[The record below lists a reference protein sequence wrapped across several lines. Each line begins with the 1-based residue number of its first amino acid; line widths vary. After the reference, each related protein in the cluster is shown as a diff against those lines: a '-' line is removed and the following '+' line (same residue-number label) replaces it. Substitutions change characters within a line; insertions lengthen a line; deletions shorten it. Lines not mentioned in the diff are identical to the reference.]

1 MVFVMC
7 ILRCIAETLEAWIQ
21 FITKMSTIVVAIT
34 NDEFWPSCKRTMGMF
49 YRCYMEGIMIERFAN
64 ITLNFFSLAVAL
76 IMFVLSYFILGA
88 VLPDDLL
95 QSSFVPLLPAIVVCI
110 ITYLTLQLLAGG
122 VLVIINSLYISY
134 LVDLDNEYAPNETTQ
149 EIHAVYEEAVNMSV
163 GLMDTNGKN
172 YKKSGIYRRQY
183 DQQNGRR

>member
-1 MVFVMC
+1 MG
-7 ILRCIAETLEAWIQ
+7 
-21 FITKMSTIVVAIT
+21 
-34 NDEFWPSCKRTMGMF
+34 GMF
-49 YRCYMEGIMIERFAN
+49 YRCYMEGIMIERFAG
-64 ITLNFFSLAVAL
+64 ITLWFFSMAIAL
-76 IMFVLSYFILGA
+76 VMLLLSYFILLV
-88 VLPDDLL
+88 VLPDDMLA
-95 QSSFVPLLPAIVVCI
+95 SSYVPFVPALVVCI